1 MLAIRHYMCELT
13 NKTLRRLLQEY
24 QALSETKIFEHSLK
38 FVFLGYCQYAHFNPY
53 FLYDD
58 YTIRIILYE
67 INVENNFLYNS
78 NSPEAI
84 LGVGGRGL

>member
-38 FVFLGYCQYAHFNPY
+38 FVFLGYCVSM
-53 FLYDD
+53 LIL
-58 YTIRIILYE
+58 TRIFYMMITQ
-67 INVENNFLYNS
+67 
-78 NSPEAI
+78 
-84 LGVGGRGL
+84 